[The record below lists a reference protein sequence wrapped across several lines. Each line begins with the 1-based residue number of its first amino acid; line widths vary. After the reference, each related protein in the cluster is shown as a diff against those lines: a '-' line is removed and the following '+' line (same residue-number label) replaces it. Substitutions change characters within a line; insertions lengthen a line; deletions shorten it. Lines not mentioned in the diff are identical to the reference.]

1 MEILVGAVVLV
12 ILFIVFRRAVVFF
25 VEEILDI
32 Y

>member
-12 ILFIVFRRAVVFF
+12 ILFIAFRRAVVFF